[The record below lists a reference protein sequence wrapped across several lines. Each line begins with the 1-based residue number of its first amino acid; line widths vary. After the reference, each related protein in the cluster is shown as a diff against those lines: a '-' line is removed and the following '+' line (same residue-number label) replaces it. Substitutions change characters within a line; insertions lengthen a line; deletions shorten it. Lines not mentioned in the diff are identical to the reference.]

1 MGTSPGVAR
10 LAPDGEPAAERIPA
24 GRLSTLGSC
33 DATASGAEDAQVR
46 LIREL
51 AELHLCS
58 HHFGELALA
67 LIAGGWVIAQDNRG
81 KLA

>member
-58 HHFGELALA
+58 HHGSLYEADLLAN
-67 LIAGGWVIAQDNRG
+67 GWRIVQDNRG
-81 KLA
+81 R